1 MIKIQNLIKKEFK
14 KMKHVLNINEK
25 ISYND
30 ALIVEDILRDTLLK
44 LKKLKSIEKF
54 YYQINVSY
62 ETKCMPVKKLS
73 H

>member
-1 MIKIQNLIKKEFK
+1 
-14 KMKHVLNINEK
+14 MKHVLNINEK

-44 LKKLKSIEKF
+44 FKKLNSIKKI

-62 ETKCMPVKKLS
+62 ETN
-73 H
+73 

>member
-1 MIKIQNLIKKEFK
+1 MPKI
-14 KMKHVLNINEK
+14 KHVLNINEK

-30 ALIVEDILRDTLLK
+30 SLIVEDILKDTLLK

-62 ETKCMPVKKLS
+62 ETN
-73 H
+73 

>member
-1 MIKIQNLIKKEFK
+1 
-14 KMKHVLNINEK
+14 MKHVLNINEK

>member
-1 MIKIQNLIKKEFK
+1 
-14 KMKHVLNINEK
+14 MKHVLNINEK

-30 ALIVEDILRDTLLK
+30 ALIVEDILKDTLLK

-62 ETKCMPVKKLS
+62 EIKK
-73 H
+73 

>member
-62 ETKCMPVKKLS
+62 EIKK
-73 H
+73 